1 MMTISRPKRCQ
12 PRALPGAPVSTKPA
26 SNEAAFAGGTG
37 QKRSVRGPDQL
48 DALPT
53 RQ

>member
-1 MMTISRPKRCQ
+1 MMTISPQKPPQ
-12 PRALPGAPVSTKPA
+12 PLTLTGAPVSAQPA

-37 QKRSVRGPDQL
+37 QHRSVRGPDQL